1 MRMRVLALRAG
12 HATKR
17 RYGMKEGPRP
27 DARPPQNVFEW
38 TECGPRSNIRR
49 ESRIH
54 RRNRYENSM
63 LVSSR
68 LAFSPKD
75 TYRDA
80 TGPFLCVAEEKQA
93 ADDVWQAAN
102 ELHQLYR
109 NARFG
114 YHSLDAAGVVMDI
127 NDVELEW
134 LGYARDEVVGKM
146 RITDLMLPQRLDWFE
161 EKFAQLKER
170 DSLHDLEYEML
181 RKDGTTFLV
190 LVNVAA
196 IKDINGQFLR
206 SHASVFNVSD
216 RKRAESELSESEM
229 RNAAILHAALDCVVS
244 IDRQGKIIEFNPA
257 AERTFGY
264 AREEVIGQDVAEII
278 IPPAVRGAHRRGM
291 QRYLTTGESS
301 LLGKRVQVTAMRR
314 DGSEFPAELTI
325 THVRSRQQSIF
336 CAWLRDITRDKWI
349 QEELRRHANELRA
362 VSRRLVEVQ
371 ETERRELANAL
382 HDLIGQKLTALNI
395 NLNIVKS
402 QSVATALSQVDARLE
417 DSLKLVDETIESIR
431 DVMAALRPAVLDDY
445 GLSAGLRWYATQFS
459 ERTAVSAKVIEQ
471 GLGRRLPG
479 SVEKA
484 LFRIAQEALANVAKY
499 ACVSEVTLE
508 LVITADASRLTIV
521 DDGCGFDPLACQQP
535 AKDHGWGLIIM
546 RERAA
551 AVGAELSVQSAPGH
565 GTRVVVTMKDHAP

>member
-1 MRMRVLALRAG
+1 
-12 HATKR
+12 
-17 RYGMKEGPRP
+17 MKEGPRP
-27 DARPPQNVFEW
+27 DARPPQNVFKW
-38 TECGPRSNIRR
+38 TACSPGSNIRR

-54 RRNRYENSM
+54 RRDRYEHWV
-63 LVSSR
+63 LVGSAP
-68 LAFSPKD
+68 AFRPQD
-75 TYRDA
+75 AYRDA
-80 TGPFLCVAEEKQA
+80 IASLLCTAEGKAAVDEVRQA
-93 ADDVWQAAN
+93 GN
-102 ELHQLYR
+102 ELHRPYR

-114 YHSLDAAGVVMDI
+114 YHSLDATGVVIDI

-161 EKFAQLKER
+161 EKFARLKER
-170 DSLHDLEYEML
+170 DSLHDLEYEMR

-196 IKDINGQFLR
+196 IKDTNGQFLR

-216 RKRAESELSESEM
+216 RKRAESDLSESET

-257 AERTFGY
+257 AEKTFGY
-264 AREEVIGQDVAEII
+264 AREEVMGKDVAEII

-336 CAWLRDITRDKWI
+336 CAWLRDITRDKWT

-402 QSVATALSQVDARLE
+402 QSVATAPSQVDARLE

-459 ERTAVSAKVIEQ
+459 ERTAVAAKVIEQ

-565 GTRVVVTMKDHAP
+565 GTRVVVTLKDHAP

>member
-12 HATKR
+12 HATKW

>member
-1 MRMRVLALRAG
+1 
-12 HATKR
+12 
-17 RYGMKEGPRP
+17 MKEGPRP

-114 YHSLDAAGVVMDI
+114 YHSLDATGVVMDI

-170 DSLHDLEYEML
+170 DSLHDLEYEMR
-181 RKDGTTFLV
+181 RKDGTSFLV

-196 IKDINGQFLR
+196 IKDTNGQFLR
-206 SHASVFNVSD
+206 THASVFNVSD
-216 RKRAESELSESEM
+216 RKRAESDLSESET

-257 AERTFGY
+257 AEKTFGY
-264 AREEVIGQDVAEII
+264 AREEVMGKDVAEII

-325 THVRSRQQSIF
+325 THVRSLQQSIF
-336 CAWLRDITRDKWI
+336 CAWLRDITRDKWT

-402 QSVATALSQVDARLE
+402 QSVATAPSQVDARLE

-459 ERTAVSAKVIEQ
+459 ERTAVAAKVIEQ

-479 SVEKA
+479 WVEKA

-565 GTRVVVTMKDHAP
+565 GTRVVVTLKDHAP

>member
-12 HATKR
+12 HATKW

-257 AERTFGY
+257 AEKTFGY
-264 AREEVIGQDVAEII
+264 AREEVMGKDVAEII

>member
-1 MRMRVLALRAG
+1 
-12 HATKR
+12 
-17 RYGMKEGPRP
+17 MKEGPRP

-257 AERTFGY
+257 AEKTFGY
-264 AREEVIGQDVAEII
+264 AREEVMGKDVAEII

-336 CAWLRDITRDKWI
+336 CAWLRDITRDKWT

-565 GTRVVVTMKDHAP
+565 GTRVVVTLKDHAP